1 MVAVRI
7 LEILVEHISL
17 HYING
22 FTAKTGAE
30 VRLQVVIILLLVVV
44 SACDS

>member
-1 MVAVRI
+1 MAIRI
-7 LEILVEHISL
+7 LEVLVEHVSL

-30 VRLQVVIILLLVVV
+30 VRLEVWMIIH
-44 SACDS
+44 D